1 MISTAFVSQ
10 VVTTLSEQ
18 LSEQQR
24 RRSRISRLRAH
35 RT

>member
-1 MISTAFVSQ
+1 MISTAFVNQ
-10 VVTTLSEQ
+10 VVTPLSEQ

-24 RRSRISRLRAH
+24 RRSRLARLRAH

>member
-1 MISTAFVSQ
+1 MVSTAFVSQ

-24 RRSRISRLRAH
+24 RRSRLARLRAH